1 MDGVWLVPKY
11 ADICEVRFHYQKYW
25 SFSDRPPVKVAL
37 LFVLF
42 VFGASFSS
50 EKEDALFIS
59 IYPDYRILNENLP
72 MKQIKHTFEEKKE
85 NGRESINVELMARLS
100 QME

>member
-1 MDGVWLVPKY
+1 M
-11 ADICEVRFHYQKYW
+11 
-25 SFSDRPPVKVAL
+25 KVAL

-42 VFGASFSS
+42 VFGASFFKR
-50 EKEDALFIS
+50 ERRCTIY

-85 NGRESINVELMARLS
+85 DGRESINVELMARLS

>member
-1 MDGVWLVPKY
+1 VHL
-11 ADICEVRFHYQKYW
+11 
-25 SFSDRPPVKVAL
+25 
-37 LFVLF
+37 
-42 VFGASFSS
+42 FSS

-59 IYPDYRILNENLP
+59 IYPDYQILNENLP

-85 NGRESINVELMARLS
+85 DGRESINVELMARLS